1 MYMYM
6 YNLFEVRSP
15 VFSLEAGIFS
25 ELNKRQITELYNYII
40 TMRNHSK
47 KTNMRAW
54 HPQVIERGQSSS
66 PQRANIYFRQ
76 LSSGLITILK
86 TWSSSRARQLN
97 TGNFRKVP
105 T

>member
-6 YNLFEVRSP
+6 YNLFEARSP

-47 KTNMRAW
+47 KS
-54 HPQVIERGQSSS
+54 QYE
-66 PQRANIYFRQ
+66 
-76 LSSGLITILK
+76 GLAPASNRK
-86 TWSSSRARQLN
+86 DH
-97 TGNFRKVP
+97 NFENLVFVTCTLEIFGKVRHDKQI
-105 T
+105 